1 MFKTPGFEAQITQLL
16 RHALASAAYRKEI
29 SKKRR
34 RNVEGQFLCGLLHS
48 VSKPIAVQLIARI
61 TKEKFVDLDKKSVA
75 QLVGAFHRKIAK
87 KVADDWKLPDQLQAT
102 TIYYKR
108 YESAATY
115 LSQLLASWVI
125 NPANFKANELIKDP
139 VFEFLNFYP
148 DDGEEL
154 FDKKEDVKAMMAAME
169 I

>member
-1 MFKTPGFEAQITQLL
+1 MPGFKAQTTQLL
-16 RHALASAAYRKEI
+16 RHALASAAYGKEI
-29 SKKRR
+29 SEKRR
-34 RNVEGQFLCGLLHS
+34 HNVDGQFLCGLLHS
-48 VSKPIAVQLIARI
+48 VGEPIAVQLIARI
-61 TKEKFVDLDKKSVA
+61 TKEKSVA

-139 VFEFLNFYP
+139 VFGFLNFYP

-154 FDKKEDVKAMMAAME
+154 FDKKEDVKAMVAAME

>member
-1 MFKTPGFEAQITQLL
+1 M
-16 RHALASAAYRKEI
+16 
-29 SKKRR
+29 
-34 RNVEGQFLCGLLHS
+34 CGLLHS
-48 VSKPIAVQLIARI
+48 VGKPIAVQLIARI
-61 TKEKFVDLDKKSVA
+61 TKEKSVDLDKKSVA
-75 QLVGAFHRKIAK
+75 QLVGAFHIKIAK

-102 TIYYKR
+102 TTYYKR

-139 VFEFLNFYP
+139 VFGFLNFYP

-154 FDKKEDVKAMMAAME
+154 FDKKEDVKAMVAAME

>member
-1 MFKTPGFEAQITQLL
+1 M
-16 RHALASAAYRKEI
+16 
-29 SKKRR
+29 
-34 RNVEGQFLCGLLHS
+34 CGLLHS
-48 VSKPIAVQLIARI
+48 VGKPLAVQLIARI
-61 TKEKFVDLDKKSVA
+61 TKEKSVDLDKKSVA
-75 QLVGAFHRKIAK
+75 QLVGAFNRKIAK

-108 YESAATY
+108 YESAPSFKDESAATY

-139 VFEFLNFYP
+139 VFGFLNFYP

-154 FDKKEDVKAMMAAME
+154 FDRKEDVKAMAAAVE

>member
-1 MFKTPGFEAQITQLL
+1 MD
-16 RHALASAAYRKEI
+16 
-29 SKKRR
+29 KKR
-34 RNVEGQFLCGLLHS
+34 
-48 VSKPIAVQLIARI
+48 
-61 TKEKFVDLDKKSVA
+61 VA

-87 KVADDWKLPDQLQAT
+87 KVTDDWKLPNQLQAT

-139 VFEFLNFYP
+139 VVGFLNFYP

-154 FDKKEDVKAMMAAME
+154 FDKKEDVKAMVAAME

>member
-1 MFKTPGFEAQITQLL
+1 M
-16 RHALASAAYRKEI
+16 
-29 SKKRR
+29 
-34 RNVEGQFLCGLLHS
+34 CGLLHS
-48 VSKPIAVQLIARI
+48 VGKPLAVQLIARI
-61 TKEKFVDLDKKSVA
+61 TKEKSVDLDKKSVA
-75 QLVGAFHRKIAK
+75 QLVGAFNRKIAK

-108 YESAATY
+108 YESAPSFKDESAATY

-139 VFEFLNFYP
+139 VFGFLNFYP

-154 FDKKEDVKAMMAAME
+154 FDKKEDVKAMAAAVE